1 MTPRDIPNI
10 ISLLRIALV
19 IPVVYLLLERQ
30 FSYALVL
37 FFVAGVSDGLDG
49 YLAKR
54 NNWTS
59 RLGSI
64 LDPLADKLLL
74 VFSYL
79 ALGWLGDI
87 PMWLV
92 IAVMVRDVII
102 VVGAIAYHELIG
114 EYDMMPTW
122 MSKTNTFFQILLIL
136 LVVFSLGAYAL
147 PVMLIDGLIY
157 VVALTTFVSGVNYVW
172 VWGRRA
178 AGNKK
183 QPLDEN
189 K

>member
-1 MTPRDIPNI
+1 VKLRDIPNI

-19 IPVVYLLLERQ
+19 IPVVYLLIQRQ

-37 FFVAGVSDGLDG
+37 FFIAGISDGLDG

-54 NNWTS
+54 NNWKT

-74 VFSYL
+74 VFSYF
-79 ALGWLGDI
+79 ALGWLGEI

-92 IAVMVRDVII
+92 IAVVIRDLII

-114 EYDMMPTW
+114 VYDMTPSW
-122 MSKTNTFFQILLIL
+122 VSKANTFFQIVLVLA
-136 LVVFSLGAYAL
+136 VVFSSGAYML
-147 PVMLIDGLIY
+147 PELAIDGLIII
-157 VVALTTFVSGVNYVW
+157 VAVTTIASGANYVW

-178 AGNKK
+178 IRTHR
-183 QPLDEN
+183 EN
-189 K
+189 N

>member
-1 MTPRDIPNI
+1 VNRRDIPNVI
-10 ISLLRIALV
+10 TLLRIVLV
-19 IPVVYLLLERQ
+19 IPVIYLLLKRE
-30 FSYALVL
+30 FSYALIL
-37 FFVAGVSDGLDG
+37 FFVAGLSDGLDG

-79 ALGWLGDI
+79 ALGWLGEI

-92 IAVMVRDVII
+92 IAVMLRDVVI
-102 VVGAIAYHELIG
+102 VVGAIAYHELVG
-114 EYDMMPTW
+114 QYDMVPSW
-122 MSKTNTFFQILLIL
+122 ISKTNTFFQILLIL
-136 LVVFSLGAYAL
+136 VVVFSLGAYTL
-147 PVMLIDGLIY
+147 PVRALETLEY
-157 VVALTTFVSGVNYVW
+157 VVMVTTVASGINYVW

-178 AGNKK
+178 AAAHK
-183 QPLDEN
+183 QN
-189 K
+189 

>member
-1 MTPRDIPNI
+1 MTLRDIPNI

-19 IPVVYLLLERQ
+19 IPVIYLLLERE

-37 FFVAGVSDGLDG
+37 FFVAGLSDGLDG

-79 ALGWLGDI
+79 ALGWLHEI
-87 PMWLV
+87 PMWIV
-92 IAVMVRDVII
+92 IAVMVRDVVI
-102 VVGAIAYHELIG
+102 VVGAISYHELIG

-122 MSKTNTFFQILLIL
+122 MSKTNTFFQIIL
-136 LVVFSLGAYAL
+136 VLTVVFSLGVYTL
-147 PVMLIDGLIY
+147 PGWLIDALIY
-157 VVALTTFVSGVNYVW
+157 TVALTTVVSGINYVW

-178 AGNKK
+178 MSASSSST
-183 QPLDEN
+183 E
-189 K
+189 

>member
-37 FFVAGVSDGLDG
+37 FFIAGFSDGLDG

-54 NNWTS
+54 NNWVS

-79 ALGWLGDI
+79 ALGWLGEI

-114 EYDMMPTW
+114 KYDMTPTW
-122 MSKTNTFFQILLIL
+122 MSKTNTFCQILLIL
-136 LVVFSLGAYAL
+136 VVVFSLGAYAL
-147 PVMLIDGLIY
+147 PDLLIEALIY
-157 VVALTTFVSGVNYVW
+157 IVALTTLVSGINYVW

-178 AGNKK
+178 AHNNNPTTG
-183 QPLDEN
+183 
-189 K
+189 

>member
-1 MTPRDIPNI
+1 VNRRDIPNVI
-10 ISLLRIALV
+10 TLFRIVLV
-19 IPVVYLLLERQ
+19 LPVIYLLLKRE

-37 FFVAGVSDGLDG
+37 FFVAGLSDGLDG

-79 ALGWLGDI
+79 ALGWLGEI

-92 IAVMVRDVII
+92 IAVMARDVVI

-114 EYDMMPTW
+114 QYDMMPSW
-122 MSKTNTFFQILLIL
+122 ISKTNTFFQIIL
-136 LVVFSLGAYAL
+136 VLAVVFSAGAYKL
-147 PVMLIDGLIY
+147 PPWSLDSLVY
-157 VVALTTFVSGVNYVW
+157 TVAVTTTLSGINYVW

-178 AGNKK
+178 AAAHK
-183 QPLDEN
+183 QS
-189 K
+189 

>member
-1 MTPRDIPNI
+1 MKLRDIPNA

-19 IPVVYLLLERQ
+19 IPVIYFILERE

-37 FFVAGVSDGLDG
+37 FFVAGISDALDG

-54 NNWTS
+54 NNWIS

-79 ALGWLGDI
+79 ALGWLHEI

-92 IAVMVRDVII
+92 IAVMVRDVVI

-122 MSKTNTFFQILLIL
+122 MSKTNTFFQILLVL
-136 LVVFSLGAYAL
+136 TVVFSLGAYTL
-147 PVMLIDGLIY
+147 PVWLIDGLVY
-157 VVALTTFVSGVNYVW
+157 TVAMTTLISGINYVW

-178 AGNKK
+178 VAANNNVG
-183 QPLDEN
+183 P
-189 K
+189 

>member
-19 IPVVYLLLERQ
+19 IPVVYFLLERE

-37 FFVAGVSDGLDG
+37 FFVAGFSDALDG
-49 YLAKR
+49 YLATR

-79 ALGWLGDI
+79 ALGWLHEI

-92 IAVMVRDVII
+92 IAVMFRDVVI

-122 MSKTNTFFQILLIL
+122 MSKTNTFFQIMLVLA
-136 LVVFSLGAYAL
+136 VVFSLGAYSL
-147 PVMLIDGLIY
+147 PGWLINTLIFT
-157 VVALTTFVSGVNYVW
+157 VAVTTLVSGINYVW

-178 AGNKK
+178 MVAKRSTS
-183 QPLDEN
+183 E
-189 K
+189 

>member
-1 MTPRDIPNI
+1 MTLRDIPNI

-19 IPVVYLLLERQ
+19 IPVVYLLIQRE
-30 FSYALVL
+30 FSFALVL
-37 FFVAGVSDGLDG
+37 FFIAGISDGLDG

-74 VFSYL
+74 VFSYF
-79 ALGWLGDI
+79 ALGWLGEI

-92 IAVMVRDVII
+92 VAVVIRDLII

-114 EYDMMPTW
+114 EYDMTPTW
-122 MSKTNTFFQILLIL
+122 VSKANTFFQIVLVLI
-136 LVVFSLGAYAL
+136 VVFSAGAYML
-147 PVMLIDGLIY
+147 PEVVIDGLVII
-157 VVALTTFVSGVNYVW
+157 VAITTVASGFNYVW

-178 AGNKK
+178 IASHRDN
-183 QPLDEN
+183 N
-189 K
+189 

>member
-10 ISLLRIALV
+10 ISLLRITLV
-19 IPVVYLLLERQ
+19 IPVVYLLLERE

-37 FFVAGVSDGLDG
+37 FFIAGLSDGLDG

-54 NNWTS
+54 NNWIS

-79 ALGWLGDI
+79 ALGWLGEI

-92 IAVMVRDVII
+92 IAVMARDVII

-122 MSKTNTFFQILLIL
+122 MSKTNTFFQIMLIL
-136 LVVFSLGAYAL
+136 IVVFSLGAYAL
-147 PVMLIDGLIY
+147 PDLLIELLVY
-157 VVALTTFVSGVNYVW
+157 TVAVTTLVSGINYVW

-178 AGNKK
+178 ADTKK
-183 QPLDEN
+183 TSAG
-189 K
+189 

>member
-37 FFVAGVSDGLDG
+37 FFIAGISDGLDG

-54 NNWTS
+54 NQWIT

-79 ALGWLGDI
+79 ALGWLGEI

-92 IAVMVRDVII
+92 IGVMARDVII
-102 VVGAIAYHELIG
+102 VVGAISYHELIG

-136 LVVFSLGAYAL
+136 VVVFSLGAYSLPELFIEAL
-147 PVMLIDGLIY
+147 EYI
-157 VVALTTFVSGVNYVW
+157 VATTTLVSGINYVW

-178 AGNKK
+178 ANTKNSNAG
-183 QPLDEN
+183 
-189 K
+189 

>member
-1 MTPRDIPNI
+1 VTLRDIPNI

-19 IPVVYLLLERQ
+19 IPIIYLLIQRE

-37 FFVAGVSDGLDG
+37 FFIAGISDGLDG

-74 VFSYL
+74 VFSYF
-79 ALGWLGDI
+79 ALGWLGEI
-87 PMWLV
+87 PLWLV
-92 IAVMVRDVII
+92 AAVVIRDII
-102 VVGAIAYHELIG
+102 IIVGAIAYHEIIG
-114 EYDMMPTW
+114 EYDMTPTW
-122 MSKTNTFFQILLIL
+122 MSKTNTFFQIVLVLI
-136 LVVFSLGAYAL
+136 VVFSSGAYRL
-147 PVMLIDGLIY
+147 PEMVIQGLVII
-157 VVALTTFVSGVNYVW
+157 VAFTTVASGVNYVW

-178 AGNKK
+178 IKAHNDNK
-183 QPLDEN
+183 
-189 K
+189 

>member
-1 MTPRDIPNI
+1 VTPRDIPNI

-37 FFVAGVSDGLDG
+37 FFIAGISDGLDG

-54 NNWTS
+54 NNWIS

-79 ALGWLGDI
+79 ALGWLGEI

-102 VVGAIAYHELIG
+102 VVGAISYHEIIG
-114 EYDMMPTW
+114 KYDMTPTW

-136 LVVFSLGAYAL
+136 VVVFSLGAYAL
-147 PVMLIDGLIY
+147 PALFIEALIY
-157 VVALTTFVSGVNYVW
+157 IVAITTLVSGINYVW

-178 AGNKK
+178 ANNNKTTTG
-183 QPLDEN
+183 
-189 K
+189 

>member
-37 FFVAGVSDGLDG
+37 FFVAGLSDGLDG

-54 NNWTS
+54 NQWIT

-79 ALGWLGDI
+79 ALGWLGEI

-114 EYDMMPTW
+114 KYDMTPTW

-136 LVVFSLGAYAL
+136 VVVFSLGAYAL
-147 PVMLIDGLIY
+147 PELLIEVLIY
-157 VVALTTFVSGVNYVW
+157 IVAITTLISGSNYVW
-172 VWGRRA
+172 VWGKRA
-178 AGNKK
+178 AGN
-183 QPLDEN
+183 N
-189 K
+189 KTTTE

>member
-1 MTPRDIPNI
+1 VTPRDIPNI
-10 ISLLRIALV
+10 ISLLRIGLV

-37 FFVAGVSDGLDG
+37 FFIAGLSDGLDG

-54 NNWTS
+54 NNWIT

-79 ALGWLGDI
+79 ALGWLGEI

-92 IAVMVRDVII
+92 IGVMVRDVII

-114 EYDMMPTW
+114 KYDMTPTW

-136 LVVFSLGAYAL
+136 VVVFSLGAYSL
-147 PVMLIDGLIY
+147 PVLFIEALIY
-157 VVALTTFVSGVNYVW
+157 IVAITTLVSGINYVW

-178 AGNKK
+178 ANNNNTTTG
-183 QPLDEN
+183 
-189 K
+189 

>member
-10 ISLLRIALV
+10 ITLLRIVLV
-19 IPVVYLLLERQ
+19 IPVIYLLLQRE

-37 FFVAGVSDGLDG
+37 FFVAGLSDGLDG

-79 ALGWLGDI
+79 ALGWLGEI

-92 IAVMVRDVII
+92 IAVMIRDVII
-102 VVGAIAYHELIG
+102 VVGAISYHELIG
-114 EYDMMPTW
+114 EYDMMPSW
-122 MSKTNTFFQILLIL
+122 ISKTNTFFQILLIL
-136 LVVFSLGAYAL
+136 VVVFSLGAYRL
-147 PVMLIDGLIY
+147 PPWSIDGLIY
-157 VVALTTFVSGVNYVW
+157 FVAVTTVLSGINYIW

-178 AGNKK
+178 VAANK
-183 QPLDEN
+183 QHSD
-189 K
+189 

>member
-1 MTPRDIPNI
+1 VTRRDIPNV

-19 IPVVYLLLERQ
+19 IPIVYLLISRE

-37 FFVAGVSDGLDG
+37 FFIAGISDALDG

-74 VFSYL
+74 VFSFL
-79 ALGWLGDI
+79 VLGWLQFI
-87 PMWLV
+87 PLWLV
-92 IAVMVRDVII
+92 IVVMARDVII
-102 VVGAIAYHELIG
+102 IVGAITYHELIG
-114 EYDMMPTW
+114 QYEMEPSW
-122 MSKTNTFFQILLIL
+122 LSKLNTFFQIVLIL
-136 LVVFSLGAYAL
+136 SVVFSLGTYTL
-147 PVMLIDGLIY
+147 PNWWNVNLVY
-157 VVALTTFVSGVNYVW
+157 VVMTTTLISGVNYVW

-178 AGNKK
+178 VRKYR
-183 QPLDEN
+183 QQS
-189 K
+189 

>member
-1 MTPRDIPNI
+1 MKPRDIPNA
-10 ISLLRIALV
+10 ISLLRITLV
-19 IPVVYLLLERQ
+19 IPVIYFILERE

-37 FFVAGVSDGLDG
+37 FFVAGISDALDG

-54 NNWTS
+54 NNWVS

-79 ALGWLGDI
+79 ALGWLHEI

-92 IAVMVRDVII
+92 IAVMVRDVVI

-122 MSKTNTFFQILLIL
+122 MSKTNTFFQILLVL
-136 LVVFSLGAYAL
+136 TVVFSLGAYTL
-147 PVMLIDGLIY
+147 PVWLIDALVYTVAVTTLI
-157 VVALTTFVSGVNYVW
+157 SGINYVW

-178 AGNKK
+178 VAANNKVG
-183 QPLDEN
+183 P
-189 K
+189 

>member
-1 MTPRDIPNI
+1 MKRRDIPNVI
-10 ISLLRIALV
+10 TLFRIVLV
-19 IPVVYLLLERQ
+19 LPVIYLLLQRE

-37 FFVAGVSDGLDG
+37 FFVAGLSDGLDG

-54 NNWTS
+54 NNWTT

-79 ALGWLGDI
+79 ALGWLGEI

-92 IAVMVRDVII
+92 IAVMARDVVI

-114 EYDMMPTW
+114 QYDMMPSW
-122 MSKTNTFFQILLIL
+122 ISKTNTFFQIVLVLT
-136 LVVFSLGAYAL
+136 VVFSAGAYKL
-147 PVMLIDGLIY
+147 PSWSLDTLVY
-157 VVALTTFVSGVNYVW
+157 TVAVTTTLSGIHYVW

-178 AGNKK
+178 AAAHK
-183 QPLDEN
+183 QS
-189 K
+189 